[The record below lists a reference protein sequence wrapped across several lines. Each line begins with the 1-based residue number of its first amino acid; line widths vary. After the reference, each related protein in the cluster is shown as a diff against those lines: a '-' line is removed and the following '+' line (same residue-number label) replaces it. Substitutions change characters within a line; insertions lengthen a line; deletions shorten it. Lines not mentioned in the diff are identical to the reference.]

1 LLDEGKKRRPKGV
14 VVSHGAT
21 VGAAYR
27 AIVSTLLAEL
37 IAASSEVAKTSSR
50 NAKTSRLASLLDAL
64 DPDELPTAIGLLRGE
79 PRQGRIG
86 VGYASAFGTS
96 VEPSPGPSLTVAEV
110 DAYFDRLQEST
121 GAGSQ
126 ARRARLLGGLF
137 GRATRDEQDFL
148 RRSLTGEIRQGAL
161 AGILTEAVA
170 RAFSIPPVVVRRASM
185 LQADLGEVARIAAT
199 KGEEGLLTI
208 GLRVLSPIQPMLASP
223 GATVGESIKGPTSV
237 EWKLDGARIQ
247 VHRLGE
253 NVVVYTRNLNDI
265 TARMPEV
272 VAAAMDL
279 AVEAAVLDGE
289 AMALRADGTPQP
301 FQETMSRFGTEERA
315 FAEVPVVPFFFD
327 ILHLDGE
334 DLIDVPLHQR
344 LVILEKIIPGERRVP
359 RITTADVA
367 QAEAFAD
374 DALAAGQEGVMIKDL
389 ESKYEAGRRGKTWRK
404 VKPVHT
410 YDLVVLAAE
419 WGHGRRSG
427 YLSNIHL
434 GARDDATGEFVMVGK
449 TFKGMTD
456 ELLAWQ
462 TEYFPTL
469 ETHRDQWAVYLR
481 PQQVVEVA
489 IDGVQASTRYPGGV
503 ALRFARVKRYRS
515 DKRAEEADTIQS
527 LQALL
532 G

>member
-1 LLDEGKKRRPKGV
+1 M
-14 VVSHGAT
+14 
-21 VGAAYR
+21 
-27 AIVSTLLAEL
+27 STLLAEL
-37 IAASSEVAKTSSR
+37 IDTSQEVAGTSSR
-50 NAKTSRLASLLDAL
+50 NAKTARLALFLKVL
-64 DPDELPTAIGLLRGE
+64 DPVDLPTAIGLLRGE

-96 VEPSPGPSLTVAEV
+96 VEPAPAPSLTIAEV
-110 DAYFDRLQEST
+110 DGHFDQLQGSV
-121 GAGSQ
+121 GPGSQ
-126 ARRARLLGGLF
+126 SARARLLANLF
-137 GRATRDEQDFL
+137 GRATEGEQDFL
-148 RRSLTGEIRQGAL
+148 RRSLTGELRQGAL

-170 RAFSIPPVVVRRASM
+170 KAYAIPAATVRRASM

-199 KGEEGLLTI
+199 EGEPGLVTI

-223 GATVGESIKGPTSV
+223 GASIAEAIKGPTSV

-247 VHRLGE
+247 VHRLGGE
-253 NVVVYTRNLNDI
+253 VVVYTRNLNDI
-265 TARMPEV
+265 TNRMPEV
-272 VAAAMDL
+272 VAAALDL
-279 AVEAAVLDGE
+279 PVRAVVLDGE
-289 AMALRADGTPQP
+289 AMALRDDGTPQP

-327 ILHLDGE
+327 VLHLDGV
-334 DLIDVPLHQR
+334 DLIDRPLHER
-344 LVILEKIIPGERRVP
+344 LAALERVVPARRRVP
-359 RITTADVA
+359 RITTDEI
-367 QAEAFAD
+367 AEAESFAES
-374 DALAAGQEGVMIKDL
+374 ALAAGQEGVMIKDL
-389 ESKYEAGRRGKTWRK
+389 KSSYEAGRRGKTWRK

-427 YLSNIHL
+427 FLSNIHL
-434 GARDDATGEFVMVGK
+434 GARDASTGEFIMVGK

-469 ETHRDQWAVYLR
+469 EASRDQWTVYLR
-481 PQQVVEVA
+481 PEQVVEIA
-489 IDGVQASTRYPGGV
+489 LDGVQASTRYPGGV

-515 DKRAEEADTIQS
+515 DKRPEEADTIQTLRS
-527 LQALL
+527 LL

>member
-1 LLDEGKKRRPKGV
+1 M
-14 VVSHGAT
+14 
-21 VGAAYR
+21 
-27 AIVSTLLAEL
+27 STLLAEL
-37 IAASSEVAKTSSR
+37 IAASSEVATTSSR
-50 NAKTSRLASLLDAL
+50 NAKTARLALLLQTL

-86 VGYASAFGTS
+86 IGYASAFGTS
-96 VEPSPGPSLTVAEV
+96 VEPSANPSLTVAEV
-110 DAYFDRLQEST
+110 DGFFDRLQEST
-121 GAGSQ
+121 GPGSQ
-126 ARRARLLGGLF
+126 ARRARLLGDLF

-148 RRSLTGEIRQGAL
+148 RRSLTGEVRQGAL

-170 RAFSIPPVVVRRASM
+170 KGFAIAPAVVRRASM
-185 LQADLGEVARIAAT
+185 LRADLGEVARVAAT
-199 KGEEGLLTI
+199 EGEAGLLTI
-208 GLRVLSPIQPMLASP
+208 GLQVLSPIQPMLASP
-223 GATVGESIKGPTSV
+223 GASIGESIQGPTSV

-247 VHRLGE
+247 VHRLVDE
-253 NVVVYTRNLNDI
+253 VVVYTRNLNDI

-272 VAAAMDL
+272 VATAMELDVG
-279 AVEAAVLDGE
+279 AVVLDGE

-327 ILHLDGE
+327 VLHLDGE
-334 DLIDVPLHQR
+334 DLIDAPLHER
-344 LVILEKIIPGERRVP
+344 LLTLESIVPGERRVP
-359 RITTADVA
+359 RITTADLVE
-367 QAEAFAD
+367 AESFAEG
-374 DALAAGQEGVMIKDL
+374 ALAAGQEGIMIKDL
-389 ESKYEAGRRGKTWRK
+389 ESRYEAGRRGKTWRK

-434 GARDDATGEFVMVGK
+434 GARDEANGQFVMVGK

-456 ELLAWQ
+456 DLLAWQ

-469 ETHRDQWAVYLR
+469 ETHRDQRAVYLR
-481 PQQVVEVA
+481 PHQVVEVA

-515 DKRAEEADTIQS
+515 DKGPEETDTIQT
-527 LQALL
+527 LQGLL